1 MVSVCDGPQD
11 SDARAQDFVT
21 GSPSGFVTARSP
33 ALAPT
38 ADWADGI
45 EAVLETPQGAAV
57 GAAVG
62 AADGGA
68 GGSAEAKKQV
78 LVRTGHCAALHRGRL
93 LLFGGLDDRNRML
106 DDLVSVELIA

>member
-21 GSPSGFVTARSP
+21 GSPSDFVTARSP

-57 GAAVG
+57 GAAG
-62 AADGGA
+62 GGA

>member
-1 MVSVCDGPQD
+1 VVSVCDGPQD

-21 GSPSGFVTARSP
+21 GSPSDFVTARSP

-57 GAAVG
+57 GAAG
-62 AADGGA
+62 GGA

>member
-11 SDARAQDFVT
+11 SDARAQGFVT

-57 GAAVG
+57 GAA
-62 AADGGA
+62 DGEA

>member
-33 ALAPT
+33 APALAPT

-45 EAVLETPQGAAV
+45 EAVLETPQ